1 MYFFPLE
8 NRNVPL
14 FLGFETQKSGQF
26 RLIWDGWQVCFL
38 LPTTFSTVTLTA
50 NHIDSAVIV

>member
-1 MYFFPLE
+1 MYFFSLE
-8 NRNVPL
+8 NQNVPL

-26 RLIWDGWQVCFL
+26 RLNRDGWQVCFL
-38 LPTTFSTVTLTA
+38 LPSTFSTVTVTA